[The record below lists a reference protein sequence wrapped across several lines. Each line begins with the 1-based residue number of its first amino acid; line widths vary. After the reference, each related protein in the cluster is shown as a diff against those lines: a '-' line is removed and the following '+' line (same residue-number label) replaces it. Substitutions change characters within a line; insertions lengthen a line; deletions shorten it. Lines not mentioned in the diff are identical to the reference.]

1 MNNSLARDEGM
12 QWRRCERIVHLGEM
26 QIRIMMILVRPSIPA
41 ENEIVEVEVILIIH
55 RGRCGRRTWSRSS
68 SRSSSRRASG
78 SRVRSARLSA
88 RCVFALLFLLLL
100 AVVLTKQIV
109 LRFAFLDLPVVLRR
123 VIFEHREDAATLRS
137 QPREERLLRTP
148 QART

>member
-55 RGRCGRRTWSRSS
+55 RGRCGRRTW